1 MSAIRH
7 AVVTGGSRGIG
18 LAIAR
23 QLLQQGLR
31 VTLVA
36 RSAQSLARATAELTD
51 SVGAPVEGVPAAG
64 PSAMGQPLMGQP
76 TMGQPAMDQPM
87 MGQPDTSLSDRLF
100 GVEADVSDRAS
111 VLRAFDAAR
120 GRHGAIDILVNNA
133 GQAQSQR
140 FDRTDAQTWQ
150 TMLEVNLG
158 GVFHCT
164 QAALGDMIE
173 RKWGRIVNVAS
184 TAGLTGY
191 AYVSAYCA
199 AKHGVVG
206 LTRALAQE
214 VAAQGVTVNAIC
226 PGFTETDIVRA
237 AVQNITSKTG
247 QSSEQAQASL
257 MRHNPQGRLVQPE
270 EVAAMV
276 VWLCQPQAASIN
288 GQTIAVDGG
297 ELAGSR

>member
-1 MSAIRH
+1 MNTTRH
-7 AVVTGGSRGIG
+7 ALITGGSRGIG

-23 QLLQQGLR
+23 QLLQQDYR

-36 RSAQSLARATAELTD
+36 RNAQALDQAQEEL
-51 SVGAPVEGVPAAG
+51 
-64 PSAMGQPLMGQP
+64 GQPGLGKP
-76 TMGQPAMDQPM
+76 EL
-87 MGQPDTSLSDRLF
+87 GQPDR
-100 GVEADVSDRAS
+100 VYAVVADVSQRAS
-111 VLRAFDAAR
+111 VVHAFEQAR
-120 GRHGAIDILVNNA
+120 SRHGPIDVLVNNA

-140 FDRTDAQTWQ
+140 FDRMDEDVWQ
-150 TMLEVNLG
+150 TMLDVNLG

-164 QAALGDMIE
+164 QAALGDMVA

-214 VAAQGVTVNAIC
+214 VAMQGVTVNAIC
-226 PGFTETDIVRA
+226 PGFTETDIVRT
-237 AVQNITSKTG
+237 AVQNIADKTG
-247 QSSEQAQASL
+247 QSSGQAQASL
-257 MRHNPQGRLVQPE
+257 MRHNPQGRLVQPD